1 MGLCSRKRRET
12 SSPRIR
18 GTSASRSVFRSCDRS
33 NLRRPHELTWSVAQ
47 EQIVGL
53 VADVVVYDFEDNDW
67 GY

>member
-1 MGLCSRKRRET
+1 MALQSQEARDQFT
-12 SSPRIR
+12 ADPRNV
-18 GTSASRSVFRSCDRS
+18 GFKVSLPFSK
-33 NLRRPHELTWSVAQ
+33 LRRPHELTQSVAQ